1 MSGEKRCKN
10 KKCNAPLPPG
20 FEPINGLCTKC
31 QNDANKAE
39 RMKEAANIIS
49 NIETAKIKTPS
60 AQSTIKQKVNHQQ
73 HNDTDDNNAEPQ
85 TPSRLTTIGNTPKP
99 EQVGDIGFNHL
110 VAVKVSGE
118 MLDGLKIARAKSG
131 MPQAAY
137 LRAILEDS
145 ISKYR

>member
-73 HNDTDDNNAEPQ
+73 NYDTGDNNAEPQ

-118 MLDGLKIARAKSG
+118 MLDGLKIAIAKSG